1 MPEATNTRTSKALP
15 FAQTGALPSLPV
27 PSASVG
33 TGLVHRDPG
42 RDECPPPP
50 RWHRT
55 PGEHEGITREVMKSS
70 LVSMSGVRRHARNLR
85 EVLDW
90 RSCRTP
96 GERQRGRSVLAWP
109 HGWHGTNGIRAGI
122 YQHPQRAEFGA
133 LSSVSLKLQA
143 VERDQDFGWKMSPK
157 SSPVWSK
164 LLSEITNED
173 ARKKSLEDAQQGRDK
188 VWRTNEKVQTP
199 SPTP

>member
-1 MPEATNTRTSKALP
+1 MSQAHLHQLLLGSLSSSRHQQMPEATNARTSKALP
-15 FAQTGALPSLPV
+15 SLLV

-33 TGLVHRDPG
+33 TGLVQREPG

-55 PGEHEGITREVMKSS
+55 PGEPEGITREVMKSS

-96 GERQRGRSVLAWP
+96 GERQRGRSALAR
-109 HGWHGTNGIRAGI
+109 H
-122 YQHPQRAEFGA
+122 
-133 LSSVSLKLQA
+133 
-143 VERDQDFGWKMSPK
+143 ERDP
-157 SSPVWSK
+157 
-164 LLSEITNED
+164 
-173 ARKKSLEDAQQGRDK
+173 GRDL
-188 VWRTNEKVQTP
+188 
-199 SPTP
+199 PTSAAS